1 MTVTFDA
8 SALALA
14 AIMAALVSHT
24 TLTLS
29 VRISEVS
36 ARSRTCA
43 VLLSALVLGFGFWSL
58 NFVQSAPDWLLD
70 RPGVALSS
78 ALLSLGIAVSSYA
91 CALFFLARR
100 EPDNS
105 SLLGSAFA
113 LATGLA
119 ISRWTAL
126 DDLGPAPRTDVPLLC
141 TTILAA
147 FLLFSCALRLWIAR
161 RDQSS
166 PQARA
171 LRLAGLLAGAAA
183 IVALNLQSTGNALS
197 LFGQCCD
204 SLDLKTRLLVIS
216 VVGLGCALLAVAQLA
231 ARYGRML
238 RERAVRNARELEE
251 VHGRL
256 SYLATHDALTGL
268 PNRKRFKDRLLLTI
282 ANAQRLD
289 RTLSI
294 AVVDLDN
301 FGAIN
306 HSLGHGIGDRLLTDV
321 ARRLSATIP
330 ASATLAR
337 IGGDKFA
344 VLLDMPAERLHV
356 HAVTSAIMATF
367 DEPLW
372 VDGMDISLRTTIGVS
387 TWPEDGRR
395 CDDLLAHAEVAVT
408 VAKKRGGGQ
417 VLYFQPRMA
426 DSMQERLALENDL
439 RRALSAGEFEL
450 YYQPEISI
458 ETGKI
463 ATMEALLR
471 WRHPTRGLIGPS
483 AFISLAEE
491 TGLII
496 PIGEWVIR
504 EACRQLRAWQS
515 GMGSTFPVA
524 VNLSAAQFR
533 HHNILQT
540 IRSAVGDAGL
550 HAGAM
555 EIELTESVLMTN
567 PEESAEVLKHLRKAG
582 VSVAIDDFGTGY
594 SSLSYLR
601 RFPIDKLKIDRSFIR
616 DLTISR
622 VDESIVHA
630 IVALSHSVGLTVV
643 AEGIESPEQL
653 ALVTRLKC
661 HQWQGYHC
669 CPPQP
674 AARIDAM
681 LAERTESRTGFV
693 AALAGLVARAS
704 ET

>member
-1 MTVTFDA
+1 MTVTFDPW
-8 SALALA
+8 ALTLA
-14 AIMAALVSHT
+14 ALMAVLVSHT

-29 VRISEVS
+29 LRIAEVS
-36 ARSRTCA
+36 SRSRTCA
-43 VLLSALVLGFGFWSL
+43 VLLSAGLLGFGSWSL
-58 NFVQSAPDWLLD
+58 NFVQSAPAWLID
-70 RPGVALSS
+70 RPGGVLSS
-78 ALLSLGIAVSSYA
+78 ALLSLAIAVSSQA
-91 CALFFLARR
+91 CALYFLARR

-105 SLLGSAFA
+105 SIFGSAFA

-119 ISRWTAL
+119 ISHWTAL
-126 DDLGPAPRTDVPLLC
+126 DELGPAPGKGLPLLC
-141 TTILAA
+141 ATVLAA
-147 FLLFSCALRLWIAR
+147 FLLFTWAMRLWLARRDDRSRRANALRLV
-161 RDQSS
+161 
-166 PQARA
+166 
-171 LRLAGLLAGAAA
+171 GTLAGAAA
-183 IVALNLQSTGNALS
+183 IIGLNTQSAVNSFSLFAQCCESTGLT
-197 LFGQCCD
+197 G
-204 SLDLKTRLLVIS
+204 RLLAIS
-216 VVGLGCALLAVAQLA
+216 VAGLGCALLAVAQVA
-231 ARYGRML
+231 AMYGRAL
-238 RERAVRNARELEE
+238 RERADRYARELDE

-256 SYLATHDALTGL
+256 TYLATHDALTGL
-268 PNRKRFKDRLLLTI
+268 PNRKRFKDRLLLSI
-282 ANAQRLD
+282 ANAHRLG

-321 ARRLSATIP
+321 ARRLTATIP

-344 VLLDMPAERLHV
+344 VLHT
-356 HAVTSAIMATF
+356 HAVTSAITAAF
-367 DEPLW
+367 EEPLC
-372 VDGMDISLRTTIGVS
+372 VDGMDINLRATIGVS

-395 CDDLLAHAEVAVT
+395 GDDLLTHAEVAVA

-417 VLYFQPRMA
+417 VLYFQPGMA

-439 RRALSAGEFEL
+439 RRAITAQEFEL
-450 YYQPEISI
+450 FFQPEISI
-458 ETGKI
+458 ETGKL
-463 ATMEALLR
+463 AAMEALLR

-483 AFISLAEE
+483 SFISLAEE

-504 EACRQLRAWQS
+504 EACRQLRGWQI
-515 GMGSTFPVA
+515 GMGATFPVA

-533 HHNILQT
+533 HQDILQT
-540 IRSAVGDAGL
+540 IRSALSDAGL
-550 HAGAM
+550 HAGAL

-582 VSVAIDDFGTGY
+582 VGVAIDDFGTGY

-622 VDESIVHA
+622 IDESIVHA

-661 HQWQGYHC
+661 QQWQGYHC

-674 AARIDAM
+674 AERIDAM
-681 LAERTESRTGFV
+681 LLERAESRTGL
-693 AALAGLVARAS
+693 ALALAGLVARGS

>member
-1 MTVTFDA
+1 MIVSFDPW
-8 SALALA
+8 ALTLA
-14 AIMAALVSHT
+14 ALMAALVSHT

-29 VRISEVS
+29 LRISEVS
-36 ARSRTCA
+36 SRRRTCA
-43 VLLSALVLGFGFWSL
+43 VLLSALVLGFGAWSL
-58 NFVQSAPDWLLD
+58 NVVQSVPEWLID
-70 RPGVALSS
+70 RPRVALSS
-78 ALLSLGIAVSSYA
+78 AMLSLGIAVSSQA

-100 EPDNS
+100 EPDTS
-105 SLLGSAFA
+105 SLFGSAFA

-119 ISRWTAL
+119 VSHWTAL
-126 DDLGPAPRTDVPLLC
+126 DELGPAPRTGLPLLC
-141 TTILAA
+141 ATVLAA
-147 FLLFSCALRLWIAR
+147 FLLFVWAMRLWLAR
-161 RDQSS
+161 RDDPSHR
-166 PQARA
+166 ARA
-171 LRLAGLLAGAAA
+171 LRLLGTLAGAAA
-183 IVALNLQSTGNALS
+183 IIGLNTQSAVNSWSLS
-197 LFGQCCD
+197 GHCCD
-204 SLDLKTRLLVIS
+204 SMNFTSRLLAIS
-216 VVGLGCALLAVAQLA
+216 VAGLGCSLLAAAQVVTLCD
-231 ARYGRML
+231 RKL
-238 RERAVRNARELEE
+238 RERADRNARELEE

-268 PNRKRFKDRLLLTI
+268 PNRKRFRDRLLLSI
-282 ANAQRLD
+282 ANAHRLG

-294 AVVDLDN
+294 AVIDLDN

-321 ARRLSATIP
+321 ARRLSAGIP
-330 ASATLAR
+330 DSATLAR
-337 IGGDKFA
+337 IGGDKFG
-344 VLLDMPAERLHV
+344 VLLDMASERLHV
-356 HAVTSAIMATF
+356 HAVTSAIMASF
-367 DEPLW
+367 DETLC
-372 VDGMDISLRTTIGVS
+372 VDGMEVSLRATIGVS

-408 VAKKRGGGQ
+408 VAKKRGGGH

-439 RRALSAGEFEL
+439 RRALAAHEFEL
-450 YYQPEISI
+450 YYQPEMSI

-463 ATMEALLR
+463 AAMEALLR
-471 WRHPTRGLIGPS
+471 WRHPTKGLIGPS
-483 AFISLAEE
+483 SFISLAEE

-504 EACRQLRAWQS
+504 EACRQLRAWQVDT
-515 GMGSTFPVA
+515 GATFPVA
-524 VNLSAAQFR
+524 VNLSATQFR
-533 HHNILQT
+533 HQSILQT
-540 IRSAVGDAGL
+540 IRSALSDSALNGVAL
-550 HAGAM
+550 

-567 PEESAEVLKHLRKAG
+567 PEESTEVLKHLRKMG

-616 DLTISR
+616 DLAVSR
-622 VDESIVHA
+622 IDESIVHA

-653 ALVTRLKC
+653 SLVTRLKC

-669 CPPQP
+669 CSPQP

-681 LAERTESRTGFV
+681 LVERTGSRTGL
-693 AALAGLVARAS
+693 AAVLAGLMAHAS